1 MWRDGVG
8 FCRFLTRRKIQSI
21 IMVTAGTKIPASG
34 DPLPEWLAALD
45 DNEVRELLALFW
57 FGRADFPTMFE
68 AKRYVAERD
77 REALIH
83 CLERRHLSRF
93 LQIAYTALDGGLMP
107 NEVKV
112 GRKGAELLVLEET

>member
-8 FCRFLTRRKIQSI
+8 FCRFLTRRKIQNI
-21 IMVTAGTKIPASG
+21 IMLTADGKIPEPR
-34 DPLPEWLAALD
+34 DPPEWLAALD

-57 FGRADFPTMFE
+57 FGRADFPTMFV

-77 REALIH
+77 REELIY

-93 LQIAYTALDGGLMP
+93 LQIAYAALDGGLMP
-107 NEVKV
+107 NEVKA